1 MAPLG
6 QSLTRWQT
14 AGVEPI
20 ADVAALDGD
29 GLADRRGRYG
39 IDGGIIAGPVF
50 ALVEAGLASTAA

>member
-39 IDGGIIAGPVF
+39 IDGGITESVNLSEAPIAGIY
-50 ALVEAGLASTAA
+50 